1 MSSDATLR
9 ELKAGLEDNT
19 TMAVPQPWSFRPM
32 GFLSRIGA
40 LLIAALLALVMF
52 YGFSGVVVFVIL
64 ALTRAPDLTWKDWL
78 VTGMFCAACG
88 GITYAALLGFRRV
101 RRRAVY
107 MRQVTQC
114 GKLSCRAVS
123 RSFFR
128 SFRSEGNPVWS
139 TSSLSLPG
147 ILGPHLGPRML
158 AVLLFNVLALAVA
171 ALGQPSF
178 VIGGLGAVAIMGLGS
193 RKEKI
198 EIFRRQLNSVRCDG
212 PVLTL
217 HLAPPPRSGLN
228 IINIVV
234 APSTAVEFLTRFN
247 QVFPGA
253 LPSSYT
259 DHLKNGSDTFQA
271 SATPSEADLF
281 LQALGQLR

>member
-1 MSSDATLR
+1 
-9 ELKAGLEDNT
+9 
-19 TMAVPQPWSFRPM
+19 
-32 GFLSRIGA
+32 
-40 LLIAALLALVMF
+40 
-52 YGFSGVVVFVIL
+52 
-64 ALTRAPDLTWKDWL
+64 
-78 VTGMFCAACG
+78 
-88 GITYAALLGFRRV
+88 
-101 RRRAVY
+101 

-128 SFRSEGNPVWS
+128 SFQSEGNPVWS

-198 EIFRRQLNSVRCDG
+198 EIFRRHLNSVRCDG

-259 DHLKNGSDTFQA
+259 DHLKNGSDTFRA

>member
-52 YGFSGVVVFVIL
+52 CGFSGVVVFVIL

-234 APSTAVEFLTRFN
+234 APSTAVEFLTQFN

-253 LPSSYT
+253 LPSTYT

>member
-40 LLIAALLALVMF
+40 LLIAALLALVMIH
-52 YGFSGVVVFVIL
+52 GFSGVVVFVIL

>member
-32 GFLSRIGA
+32 AFLSRIGA

-52 YGFSGVVVFVIL
+52 CGFSGVVVFVIL

-128 SFRSEGNPVWS
+128 SFQSEGNPVWS

-178 VIGGLGAVAIMGLGS
+178 VIGGLGAVAIMRLGS

-198 EIFRRQLNSVRCDG
+198 EIFRRHLNSVRCDG

-253 LPSSYT
+253 LPSTYT